1 LFLKTIKGVFRNKLR
16 SFLTVTGIAVGV
28 ASVVMVSAV
37 GEIGKMQIG
46 TQMSGMG
53 MDNLVVTAQENGV
66 TILSAESLSEIKSQN
81 GVNNAMPLMNRIT
94 YGEILGNVRQ
104 IMVWGINED
113 AGEVIDIDLLHG
125 RMINRGDINTN
136 NNVCIIDENI
146 ARNAY
151 KRSNIVGKKI
161 TVSFGAVSR
170 ELEVIGVVKSGVNAL
185 QSMLGGFV
193 PDFVYIPYT
202 VMQTELGKTTFDTI
216 TVKVDDAKTG
226 DTVAASIETSL
237 EKDHTAASV
246 SVDNLIRQKDNMND
260 IVGTASLA
268 LSAVAA
274 ISLLVSGTS
283 VMTVM
288 LVSVS
293 ERTRE
298 IGIKK
303 SIGAS
308 NLTIMT
314 EFLAESILITLVGAA
329 VGLLIGCGAAFAA
342 CFILGISFT
351 VSPVMCGAAAAVAVA
366 IGAVFGVYPAY
377 RAASLRPV
385 EALRSE

>member
-1 LFLKTIKGVFRNKLR
+1 LFLKTIKSVFRNKLR

-37 GEIGKMQIG
+37 GEIGKAQIG

-66 TILSAESLSEIKSQN
+66 TILSAESLSDIKSQN

-94 YGEILGNVRQ
+94 YGEILGNVKQ
-104 IMVWGINED
+104 VMVWGINED
-113 AGEVIDIDLLHG
+113 ADEVIDIDLLHG
-125 RMINRGDINTN
+125 RMINKGDIKTS
-136 NNVCIIDENI
+136 NNVCIIDESI
-146 ARNAY
+146 ARNSY
-151 KRSNIVGKKI
+151 KRSNIVGKHI
-161 TVSFGAVSR
+161 TLSFGSVSR
-170 ELEVIGVVKSGVNAL
+170 EFEVVGVVKSGVNAL

-193 PDFVYIPYT
+193 PDFVYIPYS
-202 VMQTELGKTTFDTI
+202 VMQEQLGKTTFDTI

-226 DTVAASIETSL
+226 DAVAANIETRL
-237 EKDHTAASV
+237 EKDHTYASV
-246 SVDNLIRQKDNMND
+246 SVDNLLKQKDNMND
-260 IVGTASLA
+260 IVGTATLA

-308 NLTIMT
+308 NFTIMG
-314 EFLAESILITLVGAA
+314 EFLAESILITIVGAA
-329 VGLLIGCGAAFAA
+329 AGLLIGCGAAFAA
-342 CFILGISFT
+342 CLILGIGFT
-351 VSPVMCGAAAAVAVA
+351 VSPVMCFAAAAVAVA